1 MVITMIKRTFYNLPA
16 EKREKIIDITRK
28 EFQKGNKRKIT
39 INTVIKKA
47 GISRGSFYQYFDDKL
62 DLVELVTDDMIE
74 KMLGFVRD
82 ELMLNGG
89 DIFALPLRIF
99 DVMTVDQFETSDI
112 RDYADMITLADN
124 ENQNRDLISD
134 YMQYRSRKPDFI
146 GRLDKYIDRS
156 KLAYSSDKDIEY
168 VVFLMFDVLKL
179 AMSNV
184 IKGGSVESERAALGR
199 KIEIIRNGAA
209 V

>member
-74 KMLGFVRD
+74 KMLEFVRD